1 MDISKP
7 MMWIGQTDIL
17 IGLGLYHVSTLTLDI
32 YGNSMSQKLKG
43 GSFSKGNS
51 IFALTIGKVDA
62 GVKNTTDVYYIGQ

>member
-1 MDISKP
+1 

-17 IGLGLYHVSTLTLDI
+17 IGLGLYHVSTLTLKI
-32 YGNSMSQKLKG
+32 YGNSMSQKLTE

-51 IFALTIGKVDA
+51 VFALTIGKVGA

>member
-17 IGLGLYHVSTLTLDI
+17 IGLGSVSCVYLNTRYLWK
-32 YGNSMSQKLKG
+32 QHEPKLKG

-51 IFALTIGKVDA
+51 VFALTIGKVDA